1 MTFNHYTINPYN
13 LSINDLLE
21 DPNLSYSLDKFNAD
35 LIRDKI
41 QSTDT
46 AIAVWLG
53 GASPKQAT

>member
-13 LSINDLLE
+13 LSIDDLLE

>member
-13 LSINDLLE
+13 LSIDDLLE

-46 AIAVWLG
+46 AITQCG
-53 GASPKQAT
+53 

>member
-13 LSINDLLE
+13 LSIYDLLE